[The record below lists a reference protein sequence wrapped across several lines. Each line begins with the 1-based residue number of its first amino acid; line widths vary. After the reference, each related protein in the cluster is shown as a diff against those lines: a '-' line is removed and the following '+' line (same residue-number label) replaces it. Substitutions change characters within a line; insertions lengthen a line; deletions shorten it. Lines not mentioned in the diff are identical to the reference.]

1 MFLPTSDKLLALSEA
16 DGSETASVELPQ
28 NCSTSFSGAI
38 SEKKLLQ
45 PTERGVSYI
54 DTESM
59 TTLRSRSL
67 DGKIASDCSIN
78 DGLGYFAVKFDG
90 GYEFMC
96 VDLGS
101 DYVCL

>member
-54 DTESM
+54 GIFFTCASEFQSHDIVIHIISV
-59 TTLRSRSL
+59 S
-67 DGKIASDCSIN
+67 DVKIT
-78 DGLGYFAVKFDG
+78 FT
-90 GYEFMC
+90 
-96 VDLGS
+96 
-101 DYVCL
+101 